1 MPFNI
6 GAPELVLVLVVAL
19 LVLGPKRLPEVGAS
33 LGRSIREF
41 RKGLTEVQDAT
52 TLTPKPAE
60 PPPPTDDRGPA
71 A

>member
-6 GAPELVLVLVVAL
+6 GAPELVLVVAL

-41 RKGLTEVQDAT
+41 RKGLSEVQDAT
-52 TLTPKPAE
+52 SLTPEPAE
-60 PPPPTDDRGPA
+60 PPPPTDNRGPA